1 MLLKMVDDTYA
12 NNNMNMRGNNNEQYP
27 EVPEEAIVKPEDE
40 RPARTIKRP
49 EEELSGDEGKLD
61 DIDEGEENSSNMD
74 GDGSPDWGPAV
85 SPGI

>member
-27 EVPEEAIVKPEDE
+27 VVPEEAIVKPEDE

-61 DIDEGEENSSNMD
+61 DIDEGGENSSDMD

>member
-1 MLLKMVDDTYA
+1 MLLKMVDDRYA
-12 NNNMNMRGNNNEQYP
+12 NNNMNMGGNTNEQYP

-49 EEELSGDEGKLD
+49 EEELSGDEGKPD
-61 DIDEGEENSSNMD
+61 DIDVENSSDMD
-74 GDGSPDWGPAV
+74 GDGSPDWDPAV

>member
-1 MLLKMVDDTYA
+1 MLLKMVDDRYA
-12 NNNMNMRGNNNEQYP
+12 NNNMNMGGNTNEQYP

-49 EEELSGDEGKLD
+49 EEELSGDEGKPD
-61 DIDEGEENSSNMD
+61 DIDGENSSDMD
-74 GDGSPDWGPAV
+74 GDGSPDWDPAV

>member
-12 NNNMNMRGNNNEQYP
+12 NNNMNMRGNTNEQYP

-40 RPARTIKRP
+40 RPVRTIKRS
-49 EEELSGDEGKLD
+49 EEELSGDEGKPD
-61 DIDEGEENSSNMD
+61 DIDEGGENSSDMD
-74 GDGSPDWGPAV
+74 GDGSPDWDPTV

>member
-12 NNNMNMRGNNNEQYP
+12 NKNMNMRGNANEQYP

-49 EEELSGDEGKLD
+49 
-61 DIDEGEENSSNMD
+61 
-74 GDGSPDWGPAV
+74 
-85 SPGI
+85 